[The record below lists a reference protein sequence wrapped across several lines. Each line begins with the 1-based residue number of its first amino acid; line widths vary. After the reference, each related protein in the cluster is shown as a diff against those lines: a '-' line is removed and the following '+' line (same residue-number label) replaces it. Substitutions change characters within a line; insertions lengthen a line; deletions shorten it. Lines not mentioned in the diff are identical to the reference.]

1 MIEPSPSLSTVFPL
15 KLLFFITTCAE
26 VSSIL
31 IAPPLLYASLSINFE
46 FSITDNPLLFM
57 CIAPPSVFALFFVKL
72 QLLILKSPFE

>member
-57 CIAPPSVFALFFVKL
+57 CIAPPRCEAWFSLKVEFL
-72 QLLILKSPFE
+72 QLILAQ

>member
-31 IAPPLLYASLSINFE
+31 VAPPLNGDVLFMNFE
-46 FSITDNPLLFM
+46 FLMVDTSL
-57 CIAPPSVFALFFVKL
+57 S
-72 QLLILKSPFE
+72 LI